1 MPDIK
6 HLGYGSVTI
15 RISDDKE
22 VVLGPRESKDI
33 SADDFETDGVQK
45 GLREGLIAVLPEAAP
60 ADKKPKP
67 KPA

>member
-6 HLGYGSVTI
+6 HLGYGSLTI

-45 GLREGLIAVLPEAAP
+45 SLREGLIAVLPEPAAE
-60 ADKKPKP
+60 KKPKP
-67 KPA
+67 KPV